1 MTGFSF
7 TAAGKL
13 LFASWSQKEVGRRLR
28 HITKQFLM
36 LELNLVIFSIPSWME
51 KAILETQEL
60 SFIHIL
66 KSSWN
71 AIRPN
76 DISLGMPETLFEFF
90 I

>member
-1 MTGFSF
+1 
-7 TAAGKL
+7 
-13 LFASWSQKEVGRRLR
+13 
-28 HITKQFLM
+28 
-36 LELNLVIFSIPSWME
+36 ME
-51 KAILETQEL
+51 KAISETQEL
-60 SFIHIL
+60 SLSKDSFVAWLRHKRVFKFIHIL

>member
-1 MTGFSF
+1 
-7 TAAGKL
+7 
-13 LFASWSQKEVGRRLR
+13 
-28 HITKQFLM
+28 M
-36 LELNLVIFSIPSWME
+36 LELNLVIWNILKPVE

-76 DISLGMPETLFEFF
+76 DISLGMTETHSLNFLSKELLEFF
-90 I
+90 AWVKMAECR